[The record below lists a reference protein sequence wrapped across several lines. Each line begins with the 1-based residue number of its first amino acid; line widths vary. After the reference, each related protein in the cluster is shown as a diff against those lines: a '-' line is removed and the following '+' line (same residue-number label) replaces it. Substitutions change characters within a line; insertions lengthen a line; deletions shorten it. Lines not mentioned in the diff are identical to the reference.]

1 MITSRVEAL
10 HTQAKEGKSHILL
23 QRMAYKLFAS
33 LVQYEDSYRG
43 MQRVVLDGKNLE
55 ATADVVC

>member
-10 HTQAKEGKSHILL
+10 HAQAKEGKPHTLL
-23 QRMAYKLFAS
+23 QRMASKLFAS